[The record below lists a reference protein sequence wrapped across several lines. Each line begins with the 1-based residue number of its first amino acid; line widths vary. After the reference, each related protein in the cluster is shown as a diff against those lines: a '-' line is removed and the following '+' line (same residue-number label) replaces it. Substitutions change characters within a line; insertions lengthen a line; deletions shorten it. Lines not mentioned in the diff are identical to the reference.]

1 MLLSCALWAS
11 AASPDQTR
19 LPPGAKI
26 GNYVGTDAMIP
37 MRDGIKLHVEVW
49 RPEGATPKLP
59 ILMQRSPYGYGV
71 EAVKR
76 GFESEFKELAQDGFI
91 FVLEDIR
98 GRFGSEGEF
107 VMLRPKAAR
116 GGVDESTDTYDSI
129 DWLVKFLPNNTGKV
143 GIFGVSYMGWT
154 TAMATIDPHP
164 ALKAV
169 SVQASPED
177 MFLGDD
183 FHHNGAFR
191 LQYAWEYAA
200 ALETDGRTLKA
211 FDYAKEDPYTWL
223 LRQTDLANLDQRS
236 LGRTLPTWRNFVEH
250 PNYDAFWRAGVTSAQ
265 MPAQVQV
272 PDLIVAGWWD
282 QEDFY
287 GPLTIYHNQGKGDRQ
302 HRNFLVI
309 GPWNHGGWAF
319 GKGRGYGPLDLGS
332 DTGVYFRANVER
344 PWFRYWL
351 KGVDQFDEPEA
362 LVFETGS
369 NRWGRYDS
377 WPPRHGVSS
386 RRLYFHASGVLSFEP
401 PQSAAD
407 AKADSFVSDPAVPV
421 PYRPRPISAIVA
433 EDSTWSAWLA
443 DDQAPFAKRADVLSW
458 QTAPLQAPVT
468 LRGAVRAKLFA
479 STTGSDADWIV
490 KLIDVYP
497 DDAATPAALRGRQ
510 LIIADEVLRGRFR
523 GGFEQPHAITP
534 GAVLDYSID
543 LHTASHV
550 FEAGHRIAVQVQS
563 TWFPLI
569 DRNPQTFVSNI
580 FAAGSADYK
589 SQTHTVLHTA
599 RYPSELVVD
608 IADTDRGPSPSPS
621 R

>member
-1 MLLSCALWAS
+1 
-11 AASPDQTR
+11 
-19 LPPGAKI
+19 
-26 GNYVGTDAMIP
+26 MIP
-37 MRDGIKLHVEVW
+37 MRDGVKLHAEVW
-49 RPEGATPKLP
+49 RPQGVNSKLP
-59 ILMQRSPYGYGV
+59 ILLQRSPYGYGV

-76 GFESEFKELAQDGFI
+76 GFEGEFKELAQDGFI

-98 GRFGSEGEF
+98 GRFGSGGQF
-107 VMLRPKAAR
+107 VMLRPKADR

-129 DWLVKFLPNNTGKV
+129 DWLVNSLPDNNRKV
-143 GIFGVSYMGWT
+143 GVFGVSYMGWT
-154 TAMATIDPHP
+154 TAMATINPHP
-164 ALKAV
+164 ALAAI

-177 MFLGDD
+177 MFVGDD

-200 ALETDGRTLKA
+200 ALETDGRTLEA
-211 FDYAKEDPYTWL
+211 FDYAKQDPYAWL
-223 LRQTDLANLDQRS
+223 LRQTDLANLDRRS
-236 LGRTLPTWRNFVEH
+236 VGHTLPTWRNFVEH
-250 PNYDAFWRAGVTSAQ
+250 PNYDVFWHAGVTSAQ
-265 MPAQVQV
+265 MPTRVQI

-287 GPLTIYHNQGKGDRQ
+287 GPLTIYQNQEKGDRQ
-302 HRNFLVI
+302 DRNFLVI

-319 GKGRGYGPLDLGS
+319 GNGRGYGPLDLGS
-332 DTGVYFRANVER
+332 ATGIYFRANVET

-351 KGVDQFDEPEA
+351 KGVGQLHEPEA

-377 WPPRHGVSS
+377 WPPRTGVSS
-386 RRLYFHASGVLSFEP
+386 RQLYFHANGVLSFEP
-401 PQSAAD
+401 PRSAAD
-407 AKADSFVSDPAVPV
+407 ARADSFVSDPAVPV
-421 PYRPRPISAIVA
+421 PYRPRPISPIVSA
-433 EDSTWSAWLA
+433 DSTWSLWLA

-497 DDAATPAALRGRQ
+497 DDVATPAALRGRQ

-523 GGFEQPHAITP
+523 RSFEQPHAIVP
-534 GAVLDYSID
+534 GAVLDYSIN
-543 LHTASHV
+543 LHSASHV
-550 FEAGHRIAVQVQS
+550 FAPGHRIAVQVQS

-569 DRNPQTFVSNI
+569 DRNPQTFVPNI
-580 FAAGSADYK
+580 FTAGSADYK
-589 SQTHTVLHTA
+589 SQTHTVFHTA
-599 RYPSELVVD
+599 LYPSQLVVD
-608 IADTDRGPSPSPS
+608 IADAGAGPVPTH
-621 R
+621 